1 MSLTKASF
9 SMITGSELNLLDFIP
24 QAEHSA
30 IRAGT
35 STYDCT
41 SAIKAAVATG
51 RGRIYIPAGVYMCD
65 PIYWNTGNA
74 PNLSTITMVGDGSGY
89 NGTYAATSTNISTIR
104 CRTPATIFWNVYFAH
119 RFQMIN
125 VSLDANNLCATVYKL
140 EQGCTHNLYSGS
152 SFVNCQAG
160 GIALQLGDG
169 VINIQVDWNYFFTCY
184 IQNTNSIRHGR
195 SVVLAGSNTINN
207 SFVSCRLMQAITH
220 IQFTSLCQTTLVE
233 DCDFQDYTEYAILSS
248 GHSPQNIIRRN
259 YTESPTGLG
268 FYLDLG
274 VFYFSSSQ
282 GPTIIA
288 DNLLQAAGIA
298 ASITVASQ
306 HEVIVTGN
314 RSISDITVIP
324 PDDPTLY
331 YVPQIS
337 YNQVGSI
344 VDTVGVAMQYNNI
357 LFNVG
362 LMADAGQIIATD
374 VGNGATAAAG
384 QRRGRKPIQI
394 GSVGIYQSGTTGIV
408 SGNVNFTNLESNA
421 VGYSQAI
428 TLGTGSGVLGF
439 RTSTTAAAASGDVLS
454 YVGSVVNGTT
464 SSFEGLT
471 NNTMSLGRS
480 AVKWTE
486 VFATN
491 GTINTSD
498 AREKQQIRSL
508 SDAEKAVAVKCKG
521 LLKAFKWN
529 DAVAKK
535 NEKARIHFGVI
546 AQEVGEAF
554 TSEGLDPTDYAMFC
568 YDKWDDEFDDNEG
581 LRVTAGDRYGVRYS
595 QLLAF
600 IIASL

>member
-1 MSLTKASF
+1 MALTKASF

-30 IRAGT
+30 IRSGT

-41 SAIKAAVATG
+41 AAIKAAVATG

-65 PIYWNTGNA
+65 PISWNTGGA

-104 CRTPATIFWNVYFAH
+104 CRTAGATFWNVYFAH

-125 VSLDANNLCATVYKL
+125 VSLDANNLCPQVFRL
-140 EQGCTHNLYSGS
+140 EQGCTLNLYSGS

-160 GIALQLGDG
+160 GIAVLLGDG
-169 VINIQVDWNYFFTCY
+169 VINVQVDFNVFDRCL

-207 SFVSCRLMQAITH
+207 SFINCRFIQAITH
-220 IQFTSLCQTTLVE
+220 IGLTGLCQTTLIE
-233 DCDFQDYTEYAILSS
+233 GCDFQDYTIYGIQSS
-248 GHSPQNIIRRN
+248 GHSPQTIIRRN
-259 YTESPTGLG
+259 YTESPTGTA
-268 FYLDLG
+268 
-274 VFYFSSSQ
+274 FYFDTDVPYYPYSQ

-288 DNLLQAAGIA
+288 DNLLGGSGTPAIVISSNHQ
-298 ASITVASQ
+298 
-306 HEVIVTGN
+306 VIVTGN
-314 RSISDITVIP
+314 RMADTITVFAP
-324 PDDPTLY
+324 SDATLY
-331 YVPQIS
+331 YVPQLS
-337 YNQVGSI
+337 YNQVA
-344 VDTVGVAMQYNNI
+344 VDIIDAVGIAMQYNNI
-357 LFNVG
+357 LYNVG
-362 LMADAGQIIATD
+362 LMSDSGQIIAAD
-374 VGNGATAAAG
+374 ITASG
-384 QRRGRKPIQI
+384 QRRGRKPIQV
-394 GSVGIYQSGTTGIV
+394 GSVGIYQSGASGIV
-408 SGNVNFTNLESNA
+408 SGNVDFTSLESNIA
-421 VGYSQAI
+421 GYSQAV
-428 TLGTGSGVLGF
+428 TFGTASGALGLRV
-439 RTSTTAAAASGDVLS
+439 STTAAVDPGNVLS
-454 YVGSVVNGTT
+454 YVGSLVNGPT
-464 SSFEGLT
+464 SSFEGIT

-508 SDAEKAVAVKCKG
+508 TETEKAVAVKCKS

-554 TSEGLDPTDYAMFC
+554 TSEGLDPADYALFC
-568 YDKWDDEFDDNEG
+568 YDKWDDEFDDNEV
-581 LRVTAGDRYGVRYS
+581 LRVVAGDRYGVRYS

-600 IIASL
+600 MISAL